1 MKTIKQGTISWF
13 WDLLR
18 QGYTELQK
26 NDPLRLSSSTAFFAM
41 FSLIPIIVLL
51 LDFMGLLF
59 RVETIKEE
67 IFSVLQQTFGG
78 ETTDYLANILE
89 NFQNL
94 QDGFFTT
101 IGILLFL
108 IFIVTTLFNV
118 VHNSFNQI
126 LQIKLKDPSFKFF
139 LKNRGLFLII
149 IFCGGILLLT
159 TFFIDMIINFA
170 GEQIFNVFN
179 INSIIVIAL
188 DTIFT
193 IVLFTIWL
201 AIVYKYL
208 PDVKLPWRPVW
219 MGAFITSILAY
230 IGQFILGRVIASG
243 NLGTLY
249 GSSASMILILLFIFY
264 ASFLLYYGFCLVKL
278 YAEKKN
284 YDLKSSKYAVK
295 YEINEIE

>member
-1 MKTIKQGTISWF
+1 MKQRTINWF

-18 QGYTELQK
+18 QAYTELQK
-26 NDPLRLSSSTAFFAM
+26 NDPLQLSSSTAFFAM
-41 FSLIPIIVLL
+41 FSLIPFIVLL

-59 RVETIKEE
+59 RVETLKEE
-67 IFSVLQQTFGG
+67 IFNALQQMFGG
-78 ETTDYLANILE
+78 EATNYLASILE

-101 IGILLFL
+101 IAILLFL
-108 IFIVTTLFNV
+108 IFIVTTFFNV

-126 LQIKLKDPSFKFF
+126 LQVKLKDTSLKFF

-159 TFFIDMIINFA
+159 TFIIDIIINFA
-170 GEQIFNVFN
+170 GEQIFHVFN

-188 DTIFT
+188 DTIFS
-193 IVLFTIWL
+193 IVLITTWL

-208 PDVKLPWRPVW
+208 PDVKLPWKPVW
-219 MGAFITSILAY
+219 MGAFITSILAF
-230 IGQFILGRVIASG
+230 IGQFLLGKIIPSG
-243 NLGTLY
+243 NLDTLY
-249 GSSASMILILLFIFY
+249 GSSASMILVLLFIFY

-284 YDLKSSKYAVK
+284 YDLKSSEYAVH
-295 YEINEIE
+295 YEINELE